1 MKQWKRL
8 TSVLLV
14 LGMVLGLMP
23 LSAFAAEP
31 AKKPFTEFTEVVD
44 GNTYTYMPLDDDTVE
59 LTGFDP
65 KATAANVVIPSTA
78 TSDGKKYSVTSIGT
92 DAFSWCTA
100 LTTVNL
106 GNSVVSIGTGAFG
119 MCTALTTVNFGN
131 SVDSIGDSAFAYCT
145 SLESV
150 TLPDSIVSIGAG
162 AFSSCTQLDSVTI
175 PSRVQT
181 IGHSA
186 FDYGIL
192 SSKTK
197 LGELHY
203 TGTKAQWDELMN
215 KEISYTD
222 DEGSHTGSTRDLNP
236 MLKNP
241 ENFDYAHTVSFD
253 YGGKAE
259 GTSKVVEYEGTVTP
273 PDDPTADGYQFE
285 GWYTQKNGG
294 ELFNFTQPIKEDVTV
309 YAHWSEVKPD
319 RTVYFDCGN
328 QAAESTKVVVQHGEK
343 VTPPADPKADGYRFE
358 GWYTQENGGEPFDFN
373 QEITEDV
380 KVYAHWSKV
389 ETNHT
394 VYFNCGG
401 KAEGSTKVVQYGE
414 KVTPPANPT
423 ADGYQFEGWYTQ
435 ENGGV
440 PFDFEQDIT
449 KDVTVYAHWSEVKPD
464 RTVYFDCGSQ
474 AKGFSM
480 VVQYEGTV
488 TQPADPKADGYRFEG
503 WYTQENGD
511 EKFDFRQPIK
521 EDVTVYAHWSEVKP
535 EPNPEPN
542 PEPTPEPTPTPTPTP
557 DPDTD
562 TAKEYTLTEKDGSLV
577 RVTVEENGATVDIT
591 KNVVLQKQGTTQ
603 IGKIP
608 AGAMVTVAANAAP
621 EGMVFAQWNISD
633 PALMGD
639 PDVVHTSQTMTFPMP
654 QADVT
659 VEAMYE
665 SAENAR
671 ETELLGS
678 AAMIGAVGISAVVLA
693 YQAHQLGTELYLRY
707 LLPSGAAL
715 PQNRIQLAE
724 LLWRNAGEP
733 VPDVN
738 AMYEDID
745 LNEEAA
751 QQAAQWA
758 LENELM
764 ELPDEEHTGQFKPDE
779 QISYGEAI
787 RAWKKAQQLKTAE

>member
-1 MKQWKRL
+1 MKQLKRL

-14 LGMVLGLMP
+14 LGIVLGLMP

-59 LTGFDP
+59 LTGFEP
-65 KATAANVVIPSTA
+65 KATAAYVEIPSTA
-78 TSDGKKYSVTSIGT
+78 TSDGKEYSVTSIGNG
-92 DAFSWCTA
+92 AFAGHDELKTVKLPDSIISIGTGAFGYCSQ

-106 GNSVVSIGTGAFG
+106 GNSVRSIGENAFTFCMSMEELTIPQSIEVIEHGAFYYG
-119 MCTALTTVNFGN
+119 YNVKKQ
-131 SVDSIGDSAFAYCT
+131 
-145 SLESV
+145 LE
-150 TLPDSIVSIGAG
+150 I
-162 AFSSCTQLDSVTI
+162 
-175 PSRVQT
+175 
-181 IGHSA
+181 
-186 FDYGIL
+186 
-192 SSKTK
+192 
-197 LGELHY
+197 LHY
-203 TGTKAQWDELMN
+203 TGTKAQWDELM
-215 KEISYTD
+215 KKKISYTGD
-222 DEGSHTGSTRDLNP
+222 DFSYTDEIGNMNP
-236 MLKNP
+236 MLNNP
-241 ENFDYAHTVSFD
+241 KEFHYAPTVSFECGD
-253 YGGKAE
+253 PEKK
-259 GTSKVVEYEGTVTP
+259 TSKVVEYEGIVTP
-273 PDDPTADGYQFE
+273 PADPIAKGHQFD
-285 GWYTQKNGG
+285 GWYTKENGG
-294 ELFNFTQPIKEDVTV
+294 VPFDFNQKITKDVTV

-319 RTVYFDCGN
+319 HTVYFD
-328 QAAESTKVVVQHGEK
+328 
-343 VTPPADPKADGYRFE
+343 Y
-358 GWYTQENGGEPFDFN
+358 
-373 QEITEDV
+373 
-380 KVYAHWSKV
+380 
-389 ETNHT
+389 
-394 VYFNCGG
+394 GG

-414 KVTPPANPT
+414 KVTPPANPK
-423 ADGYQFEGWYTQ
+423 ADGYRFEGWYTQ
-435 ENGGV
+435 KNGGV
-440 PFDFEQDIT
+440 KFDFGQSIT
-449 KDVTVYAHWSEVKPD
+449 EDVTVYAHWSEVKPD
-464 RTVYFDCGSQ
+464 HTVYFDYGGKAEGST
-474 AKGFSM
+474 K
-480 VVQYEGTV
+480 VVQYGEKV
-488 TQPADPKADGYRFEG
+488 TPPANPKADGYRFEG
-503 WYTQENGD
+503 WYTQKNGGV
-511 EKFDFRQPIK
+511 KFDFGQSIT

-535 EPNPEPN
+535 DPKPEPK
-542 PEPTPEPTPTPTPTP
+542 PEPEPTPTP

-577 RVTVEENGATVDIT
+577 CVTVEKNGTTVDIT
-591 KNVVLQKQGTTQ
+591 KNVELKKEGTTQ

-639 PDVVHTSQTMTFPMP
+639 PDVAHTSQTMTFPMP
-654 QADVT
+654 TADVT

-693 YQAHQLGTELYLRY
+693 YQAHQLGTELYLKY

-738 AMYEDID
+738 AMYEDIG

-764 ELPDEEHTGQFKPDE
+764 ELPDEEHTEQFKPDE

>member
-1 MKQWKRL
+1 MKQLKRL

-14 LGMVLGLMP
+14 LGIVLGLMP

-59 LTGFDP
+59 LTGFEP
-65 KATAANVVIPSTA
+65 KATAAYVEIPSTA
-78 TSDGKKYSVTSIGT
+78 TSDGKEYSVTSIGNG
-92 DAFSWCTA
+92 AFAGHDELKTVKLPDSIISIGTGAFGYCSQ

-106 GNSVVSIGTGAFG
+106 GNSVRSIGENAFTFCMSMEELTIPQSIEVIEHGAFYYG
-119 MCTALTTVNFGN
+119 YNVKKQ
-131 SVDSIGDSAFAYCT
+131 
-145 SLESV
+145 LE
-150 TLPDSIVSIGAG
+150 I
-162 AFSSCTQLDSVTI
+162 
-175 PSRVQT
+175 
-181 IGHSA
+181 
-186 FDYGIL
+186 
-192 SSKTK
+192 
-197 LGELHY
+197 LHY
-203 TGTKAQWDELMN
+203 TGTKAQWDELM
-215 KEISYTD
+215 KKKISYTGD
-222 DEGSHTGSTRDLNP
+222 DFSYTDEIGNMNP
-236 MLKNP
+236 MLNNP
-241 ENFDYAHTVSFD
+241 KEFHYAPTVSFECGD
-253 YGGKAE
+253 PEKK
-259 GTSKVVEYEGTVTP
+259 TSKVVEYEGIVTP
-273 PDDPTADGYQFE
+273 PADPIAKGHQFD
-285 GWYTQKNGG
+285 GWYTKENGG
-294 ELFNFTQPIKEDVTV
+294 VPFDFNQKITKDVTV

-319 RTVYFDCGN
+319 HTVYFDYGGK
-328 QAAESTKVVVQHGEK
+328 AEGSTKVVQYGEK
-343 VTPPADPKADGYRFE
+343 VTPPANPKADGYRFE

-380 KVYAHWSKV
+380 KVYAHWS
-389 ETNHT
+389 
-394 VYFNCGG
+394 
-401 KAEGSTKVVQYGE
+401 
-414 KVTPPANPT
+414 
-423 ADGYQFEGWYTQ
+423 
-435 ENGGV
+435 
-440 PFDFEQDIT
+440 
-449 KDVTVYAHWSEVKPD
+449 EVKPD
-464 RTVYFDCGSQ
+464 
-474 AKGFSM
+474 
-480 VVQYEGTV
+480 
-488 TQPADPKADGYRFEG
+488 P
-503 WYTQENGD
+503 
-511 EKFDFRQPIK
+511 
-521 EDVTVYAHWSEVKP
+521 KP
-535 EPNPEPN
+535 EPKPEP
-542 PEPTPEPTPTPTPTP
+542 EPTPTP

-577 RVTVEENGATVDIT
+577 CVTVEKNGTTVDIT
-591 KNVVLQKQGTTQ
+591 KNVELKKEGTTQ

-639 PDVVHTSQTMTFPMP
+639 PDVAHTSQTMTFPMP
-654 QADVT
+654 TADVT

-693 YQAHQLGTELYLRY
+693 YQAHQLGTELYLKY

-738 AMYEDID
+738 AMYEDIG

-764 ELPDEEHTGQFKPDE
+764 ELPDEEHTEQFKPDE